1 MATIVVEP
9 LEGIFHVTKL
19 DLSQWGI
26 VMAGSFSMIIIV
38 EIVKFI
44 QRKLGFDKNAI

>member
-19 DLSQWGI
+19 DLSQWDRYGRKLI
-26 VMAGSFSMIIIV
+26 MIIV
-38 EIVKFI
+38 EIVKFV
-44 QRKLGFDKNAI
+44 QRNLSFDKNAI